1 MGNSSPPMKH
11 SQLTL
16 DLPHLSATGAEDFL
30 VSATNQAVTDLITRW
45 PDWPAPSV
53 VVCGDAGVGK
63 SHLVQIWVENSSG
76 MSIAAAALSD
86 AALSALL
93 PARAIAIEDL
103 DRGIGDEKALF
114 HLLNRARDGH
124 CSLLFTARREPGD
137 LAVDLPDLRS
147 RLRATPV
154 VRIGPPDD
162 ALLQALLVKLF
173 ADRQLRVEPA
183 VIRYL
188 TTHMERSAE
197 AAVRTVAEVDR
208 LALATHRK
216 PSAAL
221 AGQALRNISGPK
233 I

>member
-1 MGNSSPPMKH
+1 MKH

-16 DLPHLSATGAEDFL
+16 DLPHLSATGAEDFMVSDSNRAATEL
-30 VSATNQAVTDLITRW
+30 VSRW
-45 PDWPAPSV
+45 PDWPAPAV
-53 VVCGDAGVGK
+53 LICGDAGVGK
-63 SHLVQIWVENSSG
+63 THLVQIWVETSAG
-76 MSIAAAALSD
+76 QAIAAAALSD
-86 AALSALL
+86 AALPALL
-93 PARAIAIEDL
+93 PARAIAVEDI
-103 DRGIGDEKALF
+103 DRGMGNEQALF
-114 HLLNRARDGH
+114 HLLNRARDGL
-124 CSLLFTARREPGD
+124 CSLLFTSRREPGD
-137 LAVDLPDLRS
+137 LDINLPDLRS
-147 RLRATPV
+147 RLRATPL

-162 ALLQALLVKLF
+162 ALLQVLLVKLF

-221 AGQALRNISGPK
+221 AGQALRNVFGSK